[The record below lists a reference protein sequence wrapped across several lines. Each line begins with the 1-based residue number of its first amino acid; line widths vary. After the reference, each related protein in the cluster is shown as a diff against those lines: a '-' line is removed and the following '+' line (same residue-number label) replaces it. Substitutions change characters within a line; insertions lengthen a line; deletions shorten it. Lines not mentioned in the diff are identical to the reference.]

1 MNELDGHPG
10 GSRVDP
16 ALVFGCSLLFSL
28 VLAYPTL
35 RGTLDGRIDI
45 VVAGLRYLVA
55 LGFSWVALFGLFTLV
70 SGYGRDLPPA
80 PLRDLPPAEPSAH
93 PLRRVDDV
101 LDLRDAPIEGGSA
114 PAPPEPQEVAD
125 VDVISPT

>member
-1 MNELDGHPG
+1 MNELDEHPG

-35 RGTLDGRIDI
+35 RGTLDGRVDI

-70 SGYGRDLPPA
+70 SGYGRELPPA
-80 PLRDLPPAEPSAH
+80 PSAETPPAEAAAF
-93 PLRRVDDV
+93 PLRRADDV
-101 LDLRDAPIEGGSA
+101 LDLRDAPIEGG
-114 PAPPEPQEVAD
+114 PAPVPTEPQEVAD
-125 VDVISPT
+125 VDVISPA

>member
-16 ALVFGCSLLFSL
+16 ALIFGCSLLFSL

-70 SGYGRDLPPA
+70 SGYGRDLPSA
-80 PLRDLPPAEPSAH
+80 PPAQALPNAAVQ

-101 LDLRDAPIEGGSA
+101 LDVRGAPIERGLGA
-114 PAPPEPQEVAD
+114 AAQEPQEVAD
-125 VDVISPT
+125 VGVISSA